1 MNAAETRAKPAS
13 YYALDRADVVDE
25 LPLPLG
31 RVLDI
36 GCGAGGVGAAL
47 KARGAEQVVGIEADP
62 DAAALARDVLDE
74 VVAAPVEQALASGAV
89 SGRFDTICCY
99 DVLEHLVEP
108 GAVIRGLHGLA
119 RPGARLHISV
129 PNARHLSLLRDLV
142 VRGTFGSTDWG
153 HRDWTHLRWFTRSD
167 IERLVEEAGFAV
179 LWARP
184 NVPRGRDR
192 IATRLT
198 FGRAR
203 EFLTF
208 QWHLL
213 ATRADS

>member
-1 MNAAETRAKPAS
+1 
-13 YYALDRADVVDE
+13 
-25 LPLPLG
+25 
-31 RVLDI
+31 
-36 GCGAGGVGAAL
+36 
-47 KARGAEQVVGIEADP
+47 
-62 DAAALARDVLDE
+62 
-74 VVAAPVEQALASGAV
+74 
-89 SGRFDTICCY
+89 
-99 DVLEHLVEP
+99 
-108 GAVIRGLHGLA
+108 VIRGLHGLA

-142 VRGTFGSTDWG
+142 VRGTFGYTDWG